1 MGGCSAIVR
10 DWKVFCG
17 RLDHSH
23 TLRNATRRKEWA
35 GSSPQNLAAGP
46 LSRCGTRS
54 GAARDRSSAD
64 TQRERKML
72 WLKAFHLVFVVA
84 WFAGLFYLPRLFVYH
99 ATTGDEPGRERFKI
113 MERRLFKLMTIGA
126 SLAALFGVSM
136 IIVAP
141 PLLAMGWLHVKLLLV
156 AALVGYHIWC

>member
-1 MGGCSAIVR
+1 
-10 DWKVFCG
+10 
-17 RLDHSH
+17 
-23 TLRNATRRKEWA
+23 
-35 GSSPQNLAAGP
+35 
-46 LSRCGTRS
+46 
-54 GAARDRSSAD
+54 
-64 TQRERKML
+64 ML

-156 AALVGYHIWC
+156 AALVGYHIWCYRLLIAFRRDANTHSERWYRAFNEIPTLFLIAIVLLAVLKPF